1 MPVCHVE
8 RMDMGNQRA
17 GSEELEFKLG
27 LKPKYLRHNLWSPDS
42 GLKLVAADWT
52 ETAEP
57 LPRPPLSEY
66 ENVPVHQT
74 LEKRPD
80 LFHVVLPVWVEVLAK
95 LLKNHPN
102 QEFVSSV
109 LEGLGDRFWPWATTV
124 QEGYPF
130 MHDKSKS
137 INLTIEKESFLK
149 GQLAHKQNLDRISGE
164 VGEDLLPGMYCM
176 H

>member
-1 MPVCHVE
+1 MTELNIIKKRKQGKEGDLKDQRQKSAEGLTAKRDANFLTQDAGITMPVCPVE
-8 RMDMGNQRA
+8 RTDMGNQCA

-42 GLKLVAADWT
+42 GSKLGAADWT

-66 ENVPVHQT
+66 KNVPVHQT

-80 LFHVVLPVWVEVLAK
+80 LFHVVLPIQVEVLAK

-102 QEFVSSV
+102 QEFVS
-109 LEGLGDRFWPWATTV
+109 
-124 QEGYPF
+124 
-130 MHDKSKS
+130 
-137 INLTIEKESFLK
+137 
-149 GQLAHKQNLDRISGE
+149 
-164 VGEDLLPGMYCM
+164 
-176 H
+176 